1 MYYCNPS
8 ESKKYL
14 LDTFTFKPQEFKHQ
28 DLVDQ
33 LENISLLT
41 EEPSSS
47 KAAKKWI
54 SLVSFSFLF
63 FTHSMLNIRKW
74 KKYIEMLPKKCKKTL
89 FAPER
94 RQWKPKMNLNLFH
107 KLINTLLTTMSTR
120 LNWSYWSS
128 PLVKTRTKKNTTL
141 RLGPPQ
147 KRYELQALKNNDCW
161 LASVVHMT
169 WVTHDYSCGV

>member
-107 KLINTLLTTMSTR
+107 KLINSLLTTMSTR

-128 PLVKTRTKKNTTL
+128 PFCLVLCDQNSFGWSKMISVWPNWFGLDHNDLVTTKMKWS
-141 RLGPPQ
+141 RPKWIG
-147 KRYELQALKNNDCW
+147 
-161 LASVVHMT
+161 
-169 WVTHDYSCGV
+169 